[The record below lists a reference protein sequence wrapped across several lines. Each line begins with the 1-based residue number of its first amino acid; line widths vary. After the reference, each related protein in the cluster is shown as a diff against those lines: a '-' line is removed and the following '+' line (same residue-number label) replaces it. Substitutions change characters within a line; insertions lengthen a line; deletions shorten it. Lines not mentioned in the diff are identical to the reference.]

1 MPLES
6 YVIDVWIAFDR
17 YETREDAIKQMEH
30 ATELGHIND
39 ILYDNIH
46 NLKIDEGLK
55 DLFEL
60 ALDQLLN
67 IADYSARRRF
77 KKILGP
83 VGLPLH
89 INILSDRNKSNKLF
103 RLVITNINYYFIYSL
118 RITTLLKQSGLL
130 CGVIPFSFDN
140 Q

>member
-1 MPLES
+1 MKIIESNNEYRVTYDEKNSKDPYVLES

-60 ALDQLLN
+60 VLDQLLN
-67 IADYSARRRF
+67 IADYSVSEEDL
-77 KKILGP
+77 KKIFKSL
-83 VGLPLH
+83 LDWSLAYKK
-89 INILSDRNKSNKLF
+89 LMDRN
-103 RLVITNINYYFIYSL
+103 
-118 RITTLLKQSGLL
+118 
-130 CGVIPFSFDN
+130 N